1 MHKSKI
7 IEYRDFNYFDDDS
20 FTADF
25 LQELSIQNIH
35 SGEFEKFKHIFS
47 EVLNTNVPIKEKN
60 VRGNQSPFMN
70 KQLRKAIL
78 TQTCFH
84 YKYRK

>member
-7 IEYRDFNYFDDDS
+7 IEYRDFNYFDDES

-35 SGEFEKFKHIFS
+35 SGEFEKFKHISS
-47 EVLNTNVPIKEKN
+47 EVLNTDVPIKEK
-60 VRGNQSPFMN
+60 NQSPFMN

-78 TQTCFH
+78 TRTCLH

>member
-1 MHKSKI
+1 MHQSKI
-7 IEYRDFNYFDDDS
+7 IDYRDFNYFDDDS

-35 SGEFEKFKHIFS
+35 SGEFEKFKHIS
-47 EVLNTNVPIKEKN
+47 SDTDVPIKEKN
-60 VRGNQSPFMN
+60 VRGNQSLFMN

-78 TQTCFH
+78 TRTCLH